1 MKNLENLQ
9 LQELSF
15 EEQINTEGGYS
26 WLWQA
31 AAATFL
37 YNVAADW
44 KENVAAFNRGLNG
57 EKL

>member
-31 AAATFL
+31 AATFL

>member
-1 MKNLENLQ
+1 MKNLESFNIK
-9 LQELSF
+9 ELGF
-15 EEQINTEGGYS
+15 EEQVNTDGGYS